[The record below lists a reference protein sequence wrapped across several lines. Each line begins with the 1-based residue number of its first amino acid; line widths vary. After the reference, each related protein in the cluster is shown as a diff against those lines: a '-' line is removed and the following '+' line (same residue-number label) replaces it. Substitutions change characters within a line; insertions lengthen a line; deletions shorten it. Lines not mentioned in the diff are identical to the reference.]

1 MARRLA
7 WWVRPANV
15 LMAPAARWGQRST
28 RSSFGELRW
37 RAARRAGVPEQPD
50 PQFLADL
57 QVLHQSFQAVPE
69 LSFMGWY
76 GVRAELLR
84 HLENRLRL
92 RQCLAARPEIA
103 AQPVPRPVFVVGLP
117 RTGTTLLHGL
127 LAGAPGHRAPL
138 LWELLTPCP
147 LDGRR
152 ADCAKRVHR
161 AERLV
166 TGGRLAAPVLQ
177 MIHPLAAREP
187 EECIFAL
194 PHGMY
199 YYNRARIPGYLDWY
213 AHRDAT
219 ADYAYLKQQ
228 LQVLQWNRPPRRW
241 ILKSP
246 FHLWKLDA
254 LLRVFPDAT
263 LVWLHRD
270 PATVLASRCSL
281 AEVVRRLH
289 NRRVDLR
296 LLGADWCQL
305 WPAPRC
311 GRCASGLVRRNRSS
325 TSPTRRWPLIRWP
338 RWRTRSAAWM
348 SSSPRP
354 RVGRSRP
361 GSAAVAGRREAS
373 TITPWSDTA
382 SRPAKSARRS
392 PATSLPSRGASLAP
406 PGSRDAGGSGAPAR
420 HVCPDLGQDHR

>member
-7 WWVRPANV
+7 WRA
-15 LMAPAARWGQRST
+15 
-28 RSSFGELRW
+28 
-37 RAARRAGVPEQPD
+37 RAARRTGVPEQPD

-76 GVRAELLR
+76 GVRAEVLR

-92 RQCLAARPEIA
+92 RQCLTACPEIA

-138 LWELLTPCP
+138 LWELLTPGP
-147 LDGRR
+147 
-152 ADCAKRVHR
+152 
-161 AERLV
+161 
-166 TGGRLAAPVLQ
+166 
-177 MIHPLAAREP
+177 P

-263 LVWLHRD
+263 LVWPHRD
-270 PATVLASRCSL
+270 PATVLASWCSR

-296 LLGADWCQL
+296 SLGADWCQL
-305 WPAPRC
+305 WARATVRAMRVRAGAPQPFVDISYPEL
-311 GRCASGLVRRNRSS
+311 AAD
-325 TSPTRRWPLIRWP
+325 PL
-338 RWRTRSAAWM
+338 
-348 SSSPRP
+348 
-354 RVGRSRP
+354 
-361 GSAAVAGRREAS
+361 AAVA
-373 TITPWSDTA
+373 DTF
-382 SRPAKSARRS
+382 RCLDVEFT
-392 PATSLPSRGASLAP
+392 PATRRQIAARLSRSGRAAPGLHHYTLERYGLTPGEVRETFSGYLA
-406 PGSRDAGGSGAPAR
+406 AFPALDDR
-420 HVCPDLGQDHR
+420 FQGVQWS